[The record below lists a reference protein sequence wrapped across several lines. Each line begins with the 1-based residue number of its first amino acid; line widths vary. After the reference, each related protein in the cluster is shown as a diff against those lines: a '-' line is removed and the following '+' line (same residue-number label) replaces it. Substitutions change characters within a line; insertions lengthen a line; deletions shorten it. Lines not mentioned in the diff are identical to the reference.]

1 MRPPIAVGAAG
12 GPAENA
18 FRRERQHGKTVN
30 SYAMKWSFKLGRLLG
45 IDVYVH
51 FTFLL
56 LLGFIGLAHWT
67 AGRSLEAALSGV
79 LFFASLFL
87 CVLLHEYGH
96 ALAARRYGIGTRDI
110 TLLPIGGLA
119 RLERM
124 PEKPMQELI
133 VALAGPAVNVV
144 IAGGLLAGLFL
155 RNTWQLPSAFSVT
168 SGGFI
173 ERLLMVNVFLVVFN
187 ILPALPLD
195 GGRVLRSLLAMRME
209 YARATSIAAAIG
221 KGMALIFGFVGLFS
235 NPMLLLIALFVWI
248 GATQEAA
255 AAQMKSSFAGAN
267 VRDAMLT
274 DFRALSPQDSL
285 ADATKLL
292 LAGSQ
297 TDFPVVDGGRVVGI
311 LDHSALFQALR
322 ERGERALVGAVMRP
336 QFVTLQAHQSL
347 DEALA
352 EVRAEGEL
360 TMAVSEDGR
369 FVGLLTPENVG
380 EFFMIRRALANCPS
394 PPPRVPSVIGPPVI
408 ADLRPSRGN
417 AT

>member
-1 MRPPIAVGAAG
+1 MTT
-12 GPAENA
+12 
-18 FRRERQHGKTVN
+18 KTK
-30 SYAMKWSFKLGRLLG
+30 SGMGWSLHLGRWLG
-45 IDVYVH
+45 IDVYLH

-56 LLGFIGLAHWT
+56 LLAFIGLSHGLV
-67 AGRSLEAALSGV
+67 GRSLDAGLSGV
-79 LFFASLFL
+79 LFFSGLFV

-110 TLLPIGGLA
+110 TLLPIGGVA

-124 PEKPMQELI
+124 PEKPSQEFV

-144 IAGGLLAGLFL
+144 IAIGLFVGL
-155 RNTWQLPSAFSVT
+155 KLGGWWQPLTSLSAT
-168 SGGFI
+168 GGNIF
-173 ERLLMVNVFLVVFN
+173 ERLLVANVFLVLFN
-187 ILPALPLD
+187 LLPAFPMD
-195 GGRVLRSLLAMRME
+195 GGRVLRSVLAMKMNH
-209 YARATSIAAAIG
+209 ARATRIAARIG
-221 KGMALIFGFVGLFS
+221 QGMAVVFGFLGLFS

-248 GATQEAA
+248 GAAQEAA
-255 AAQMKSSFAGAN
+255 AAQMKSSFASAS

-297 TDFPVVDGGRVVGI
+297 TDFPVVDRGRVVGI
-311 LDHSALFQALR
+311 LDHAALFQALR
-322 ERGERALVGAVMRP
+322 ERGDLALVGAVMRS

-347 DEALA
+347 DDALT
-352 EVRAEGEL
+352 EVRAEGGL
-360 TMAVSEDGR
+360 TMAVSEDDR

-380 EFFMIRRALANCPS
+380 EFFMIRRALANRPPS
-394 PPPRVPSVIGPPVI
+394 PPRVPPVIGTPPVI
-408 ADLRPSRGN
+408 VELRPSPGH